1 MVDIP
6 IRDRRAERREATRAE
21 ILATAWD
28 LVREQGLG
36 GLNLRDLPPRIGM
49 RAPSLYE
56 YFDSKHAVYDA
67 MVAVDAL
74 SGEEG
79 LRAMA
84 HRAMAFMVEE
94 PARYSLMFHRT
105 IPGFTPSP
113 ESYAVSVEQLER
125 ARAWFAR
132 NDLGAPRGAGSVHL
146 AGRPADRQRPRR
158 RPLGPASGHRR
169 GHVPD
174 LHPGRRPS
182 HHPPDRDATM
192 TFTTTDVRDIP
203 PIRHDEAMDLA
214 AAEYQRFGALLRGLV
229 SGDWRA
235 GVPLR
240 CGQRSE
246 QIADAMTAVIAS
258 GWEISVRCDPPWKMV
273 MWECARWAIESSEAA
288 VMI

>member
-1 MVDIP
+1 MVDVP
-6 IRDRRAERREATRAE
+6 IRDRKAERREATRAE

-36 GLNLRDLPPRIGM
+36 GLNLRDLAPRIGM

-56 YFDSKHAVYDA
+56 YFDSKHAIYDAMFAQGYRQFAAA

-132 NDLGAPRGAGSVHL
+132 NDLGAPGALDLFTSLVGGL
-146 AGRPADRQRPRR
+146 AGQ
-158 RPLGPASGHRR
+158 
-169 GHVPD
+169 
-174 LHPGRRPS
+174 
-182 HHPPDRDATM
+182 
-192 TFTTTDVRDIP
+192 
-203 PIRHDEAMDLA
+203 
-214 AAEYQRFGALLRGLV
+214 
-229 SGDWRA
+229 
-235 GVPLR
+235 
-240 CGQRSE
+240 
-246 QIADAMTAVIAS
+246 QIANDPGGDHWVQLVDTAVDMFLTYIQ
-258 GWEISVRCDPPWKMV
+258 
-273 MWECARWAIESSEAA
+273 AA
-288 VMI
+288 GQDVGQATTRRTGERTRS

>member
-1 MVDIP
+1 MVEKP
-6 IRDRRAERREATRAE
+6 IRDRKAERREATKAE
-21 ILATAWD
+21 ILDTAWD

-36 GLNLRDLPPRIGM
+36 GLNLRDLAPRIGM

-56 YFDSKHAVYDA
+56 YFDSKHAIYDAMFAQGYRQFAAA

-132 NDLGAPRGAGSVHL
+132 NDLGAPGALDLFTSLIGGL
-146 AGRPADRQRPRR
+146 AGQ
-158 RPLGPASGHRR
+158 
-169 GHVPD
+169 
-174 LHPGRRPS
+174 
-182 HHPPDRDATM
+182 
-192 TFTTTDVRDIP
+192 
-203 PIRHDEAMDLA
+203 
-214 AAEYQRFGALLRGLV
+214 
-229 SGDWRA
+229 
-235 GVPLR
+235 
-240 CGQRSE
+240 
-246 QIADAMTAVIAS
+246 QIANDPGGDHWVRLVDTAVDMFLTYIQAA
-258 GWEISVRCDPPWKMV
+258 GQ
-273 MWECARWAIESSEAA
+273 AITRRTGERTRS
-288 VMI
+288 